1 MQELQVQSLIR
12 EDPLEKEWQPTPVF
26 LAWEIPQTDRTEEPD
41 GLESMGSQRAR
52 YDLATEK
59 QQGYR
64 EKVASTLNHNDR
76 KRVTS

>member
-52 YDLATEK
+52 YDLVTENNKATEK
-59 QQGYR
+59 
-64 EKVASTLNHNDR
+64 K
-76 KRVTS
+76 